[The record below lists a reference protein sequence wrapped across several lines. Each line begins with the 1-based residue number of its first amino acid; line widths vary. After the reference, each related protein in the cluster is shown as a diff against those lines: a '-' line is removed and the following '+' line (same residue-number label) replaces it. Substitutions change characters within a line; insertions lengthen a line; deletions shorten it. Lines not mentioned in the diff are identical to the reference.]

1 MWKVRL
7 IKLFYYTKFALCVNR
22 IVFCI
27 LLSILCDSYMAQDVH
42 FVCI

>member
-7 IKLFYYTKFALCVNR
+7 IKLCYYTFALCVNR

-27 LLSILCDSYMAQDVH
+27 LLSVLCDSYMTEDVH